1 MWIAHKQ
8 IAEYLLK
15 DSKYAFFF
23 FLLDTH
29 WHYLKVAIKSKSLA
43 MFEKKL
49 IFFCV

>member
-23 FLLDTH
+23 FLIG
-29 WHYLKVAIKSKSLA
+29 YSLA
-43 MFEKKL
+43 LSQGSNKEQV
-49 IFFCV
+49 ISNV